1 MQGWGHGSG
10 PRGITLSILKS
21 KPPEC
26 VPHVLLESSQ
36 ELSKYIWDEKD
47 DRLKGARTENL
58 KLSVFQPNLEEGALA
73 YLIDD
78 DDHLQMTIHLASMY
92 GKFYDDEEDHGST
105 AMFEKS
111 LEAMQA
117 YHETGSEPVIMVHA
131 GSHTTLAPDS
141 EAQGNEAKD
150 LGAMN
155 SVDSLTLKRSE
166 RESAAMMYAM
176 LSKYTGLDI
185 RWLASAFPQLLPKHS
200 KKPFAV
206 QLATRAR
213 ETLYESD
220 DHLHTR
226 NKKAHLPWPTM
237 PCIFYS
243 ATDSLEHLHM
253 FKFHKYRQG
262 VFESKVPSSTDKL
275 LEEFEAS
282 GAYARAK
289 RKFLVKVAATDLKQA
304 NPLDNPSL
312 RHRHLTKLAEMNFD
326 AVLLDARVG
335 VIDPTLEPDWEELNL
350 TPPDILGV

>member
-117 YHETGSEPVIMVHA
+117 YHETGSEPAIDTA
-131 GSHTTLAPDS
+131 CIPFF
-141 EAQGNEAKD
+141 
-150 LGAMN
+150 
-155 SVDSLTLKRSE
+155 
-166 RESAAMMYAM
+166 
-176 LSKYTGLDI
+176 
-185 RWLASAFPQLLPKHS
+185 FP
-200 KKPFAV
+200 
-206 QLATRAR
+206 RI
-213 ETLYESD
+213 
-220 DHLHTR
+220 
-226 NKKAHLPWPTM
+226 PTM
-237 PCIFYS
+237 
-243 ATDSLEHLHM
+243 AL
-253 FKFHKYRQG
+253 
-262 VFESKVPSSTDKL
+262 
-275 LEEFEAS
+275 
-282 GAYARAK
+282 ARAIVEV
-289 RKFLVKVAATDLKQA
+289 RQVMRRFGLLK
-304 NPLDNPSL
+304 
-312 RHRHLTKLAEMNFD
+312 
-326 AVLLDARVG
+326 
-335 VIDPTLEPDWEELNL
+335 ELF
-350 TPPDILGV
+350 